1 MQNFY
6 LLRNNLLCC
15 NTLVK
20 YMNTGNI
27 VKWFKWIF
35 FFRFCGN
42 VAPPTINT
50 NSSTVWV
57 TFHSDGS
64 IAGTGFAAQYRAV
77 LPAQS
82 QYSVFQISVFQTGG
96 LGPRRATQKAGGKM
110 WRKKVKWKN
119 YILNHSFYLF
129 IYFINV
135 ICFSIIIER
144 QGWKKLP
151 LLSQRGPHSSSWLA
165 ATQMYKVAFL
175 KVAYRKSEMEKF
187 TIRKG
192 VKVTI
197 FFSSCC
203 EGQCGKKPQQWKLNT
218 ISRRGWGLL
227 EKEKISE
234 FWLFSQNSYF
244 WCQEISQKM
253 TIIVWHQNSRKI
265 IC

>member
-129 IYFINV
+129 YKCDLFFYHYWKAGMEEIAFIVPKRATLIFLIGCYSNV
-135 ICFSIIIER
+135 
-144 QGWKKLP
+144 
-151 LLSQRGPHSSSWLA
+151 
-165 ATQMYKVAFL
+165 
-175 KVAYRKSEMEKF
+175 
-187 TIRKG
+187 
-192 VKVTI
+192 
-197 FFSSCC
+197 
-203 EGQCGKKPQQWKLNT
+203 
-218 ISRRGWGLL
+218 
-227 EKEKISE
+227 
-234 FWLFSQNSYF
+234 
-244 WCQEISQKM
+244 
-253 TIIVWHQNSRKI
+253 
-265 IC
+265 